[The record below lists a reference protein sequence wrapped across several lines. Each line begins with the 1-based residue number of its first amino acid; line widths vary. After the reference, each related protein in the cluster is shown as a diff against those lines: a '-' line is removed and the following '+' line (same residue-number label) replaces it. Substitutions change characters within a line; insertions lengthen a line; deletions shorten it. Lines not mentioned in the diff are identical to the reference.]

1 MYVNYVQASKVGC
14 SKIINFH
21 VFEKGI
27 KNVAVY
33 GPYKVAKVIGILEAF
48 PLKCHAFLYIQ
59 RKFQK
64 IQRKIQPDLEL
75 TKQNICMRF

>member
-1 MYVNYVQASKVGC
+1 MYVYYVLASKVGC

-33 GPYKVAKVIGILEAF
+33 GPYKVAKVIRILEAF

-75 TKQNICMRF
+75 TKQNICIWF

>member
-1 MYVNYVQASKVGC
+1 MFQNHKFSLFA
-14 SKIINFH
+14 
-21 VFEKGI
+21 KGI